1 MIQIKKETAY
11 IDGYLT
17 PYIKSINTNTATTLI
32 DRSIMT
38 RFNSTY
44 SRTVYNNGTIL
55 KVTYAND
62 IRNNMLQEVDQ
73 FDNSCN
79 SYNITDLFSLIYYN
93 SDSNKTT
100 YTNGPKRLEVLFC
113 PNKTGILNLLINPN
127 TLALNKISRLGYLG
141 IDRKQN
147 RLYEA
152 LKHIIWGIKRCLI
165 MNKTNYTYQ
174 EICQYL
180 RH

>member
-17 PYIKSINTNTATTLI
+17 PYVESINKNTATTLI
-32 DRSIMT
+32 DRSLMT

-44 SRTVYNNGTIL
+44 SRTVYNNGIVF

-62 IRNNMLQEVDQ
+62 IKNNMMQEVDQ

-79 SYNITDLFSLIYYN
+79 SYNITDLFSLIYCN
-93 SDSNKTT
+93 SDYNETT
-100 YTNGPKRLEVLFC
+100 YTNGPKRLRFKFS
-113 PNKTGILNLLINPN
+113 PNKTGILNLSMILNLSIGRNP
-127 TLALNKISRLGYLG
+127 LALNNISLLDYRS
-141 IDRKQN
+141 IETKQS

-152 LKHIIWGIKRCLI
+152 LKHII
-165 MNKTNYTYQ
+165 
-174 EICQYL
+174 
-180 RH
+180 

>member
-32 DRSIMT
+32 VRSVMT

-44 SRTVYNNGTIL
+44 SRTVYNNGIVI
-55 KVTYAND
+55 KENYAKD
-62 IRNNMLQEVDQ
+62 IKNNMMQEVDQ

-79 SYNITDLFSLIYYN
+79 SYNITDLFSLICYY
-93 SDSNKTT
+93 SNNNETT
-100 YTNGPKRLEVLFC
+100 YTNGPKRLEFKFS
-113 PNKTGILNLLINPN
+113 PNKTGILN
-127 TLALNKISRLGYLG
+127 TSQKHLALNNISLLDYRS

-147 RLYEA
+147 KLYEA
-152 LKHIIWGIKRCLI
+152 LKDV
-165 MNKTNYTYQ
+165 
-174 EICQYL
+174 
-180 RH
+180 

>member
-17 PYIKSINTNTATTLI
+17 PYVESTNTTTTLI
-32 DRSIMT
+32 DIRIMT
-38 RFNSTY
+38 RLNSTY
-44 SRTVYNNGTIL
+44 SRTVYNNGTIR
-55 KVTYAND
+55 KASYANN
-62 IRNNMLQEVDQ
+62 IKKNMLQEVDQ

-93 SDSNKTT
+93 SDYNETR
-100 YTNGPKRLEVLFC
+100 YTNGPKYKALKFC
-113 PNKTGILNLLINPN
+113 PNRTGILYTSQQP
-127 TLALNKISRLGYLG
+127 LALNNVSLLDYMS

-152 LKHIIWGIKRCLI
+152 LKDV
-165 MNKTNYTYQ
+165 
-174 EICQYL
+174 
-180 RH
+180 

>member
-17 PYIKSINTNTATTLI
+17 PYVESINTNTATTLI
-32 DRSIMT
+32 DRSLMT

-44 SRTVYNNGTIL
+44 SRTVYNNGIVF

-62 IRNNMLQEVDQ
+62 IKNNMLQEVDQ

-79 SYNITDLFSLIYYN
+79 SYNITDLFSLIYCN
-93 SDSNKTT
+93 SDYNETT
-100 YTNGPKRLEVLFC
+100 YTNGPKRLRFKFS
-113 PNKTGILNLLINPN
+113 PNKTGILNLSIGRNP
-127 TLALNKISRLGYLG
+127 LALNNISLLDYKS
-141 IDRKQN
+141 IDRKQI

-152 LKHIIWGIKRCLI
+152 LKHII
-165 MNKTNYTYQ
+165 
-174 EICQYL
+174 
-180 RH
+180 

>member
-17 PYIKSINTNTATTLI
+17 PYVESINTNTATTLI
-32 DRSIMT
+32 DRSLMT

-44 SRTVYNNGTIL
+44 SRTVYNNGIVF

-62 IRNNMLQEVDQ
+62 IKNNMLQEVDQ

-79 SYNITDLFSLIYYN
+79 SYNITDLFSLIYCN
-93 SDSNKTT
+93 SDYNETT
-100 YTNGPKRLEVLFC
+100 YTNGPKRLRLKFS
-113 PNKTGILNLLINPN
+113 PNKTGILNLSIGRNP
-127 TLALNKISRLGYLG
+127 LALNNISLLDYKS
-141 IDRKQN
+141 IDRKQI

-152 LKHIIWGIKRCLI
+152 LKHII
-165 MNKTNYTYQ
+165 
-174 EICQYL
+174 
-180 RH
+180 